1 MAGLT
6 KTYTGDLTQAI
17 AGKIWSVIKE
27 EDEKR
32 KIEDSE
38 ASKEVKDAAKK
49 LLKDDPS
56 IADTQNLIINQN
68 QILEDKLDLM
78 LDVIGTQNDL
88 ANEALI
94 EAKFDQLETT
104 LEGAFDVAGN
114 FGMESTIGKGK
125 FKALK
130 TIFRESIIRS
140 FARRLGGK
148 RTAGA
153 SKAFLNTL
161 DRGLWKASLKLFGR
175 KGVKGIVG
183 FDAWKK
189 SRASIFQVLNG

>member
-49 LLKDDPS
+49 LLKEDKDSIPVKDRDLRDTLANIFIPVETKLSKTKATTDSLSAKITSIGGS

-68 QILEDKLDLM
+68 QILEEKLDRM
-78 LDVIGTQNDL
+78 LQVIGDENVRAIL
-88 ANEALI
+88 AE
-94 EAKFDQLETT
+94 EQSKFNQLE
-104 LEGAFDVAGN
+104 
-114 FGMESTIGKGK
+114 
-125 FKALK
+125 
-130 TIFRESIIRS
+130 
-140 FARRLGGK
+140 LG
-148 RTAGA
+148 
-153 SKAFLNTL
+153 L
-161 DRGLWKASLKLFGR
+161 SL
-175 KGVKGIVG
+175 IH
-183 FDAWKK
+183 
-189 SRASIFQVLNG
+189 I